1 MWLFPDPELG
11 DILMP
16 EHNPANHNKS
26 DKTPSEQETF
36 NHGKMGIYITTQQE
50 ENPTPSPQ
58 TSTNPSQN
66 NVMPPPPPPPKNVE
80 QDIYEYVDCKN
91 NDTFFTP
98 NLL

>member
-36 NHGKMGIYITTQQE
+36 NHGKMGIYITT
-50 ENPTPSPQ
+50 
-58 TSTNPSQN
+58 
-66 NVMPPPPPPPKNVE
+66 
-80 QDIYEYVDCKN
+80 
-91 NDTFFTP
+91 
-98 NLL
+98 